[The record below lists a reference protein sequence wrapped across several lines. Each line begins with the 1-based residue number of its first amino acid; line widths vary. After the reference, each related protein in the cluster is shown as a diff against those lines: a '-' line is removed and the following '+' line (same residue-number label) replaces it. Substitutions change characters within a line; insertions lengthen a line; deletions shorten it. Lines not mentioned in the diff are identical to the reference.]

1 MDSAQRISKLIDMS
15 KTFRW
20 YDLNQRL
27 LLPADLREWLPDD
40 HLALYVSDVVEQMDL
55 SEILN
60 SYEEDLR
67 GRPPYH
73 PALMVKLLIY
83 GYCTGR
89 MSSRKLE
96 QATYDDVA
104 FRVLSCNQHP
114 DHDSIAAFRKRHL
127 AALSGLFLQVLQLCQ
142 RAGLVR
148 LGHVA
153 VDSTKIKA
161 NAAKRQSLTYERMNK
176 AERELSAEVT
186 RLLNEAQRVDE
197 QEDRLYGAGKRG
209 DELPPELRQRETRLA
224 KIRELK
230 AQLEREAKEAA
241 AQESERKQEQKARQA
256 KGETVTQSYRKPMW
270 VKSDD
275 GEIKPKPGIQRN
287 LTDRDSRVM
296 MNTTTRSFEQAYNA
310 QIAVDAEAQIIVAAT
325 VVQTP
330 NDAEQLLPAL
340 VSVKQNLGQLPAQAT
355 ADAGYFSPTGL
366 ADEQLQ
372 AVDLYVPPNNP
383 PGMKS
388 RPTVNAIIR
397 DQMRAKL
404 QRPGGYEIYKRR
416 NTIVEPVFAEIKHL
430 RQFRQFRLRGLAP
443 VLAEWS
449 MVCMTHNLLKLFR
462 ANRRLA
468 TI

>member
-1 MDSAQRISKLIDMS
+1 MDSDQRISKLIDMS

-40 HLALYVSDVVEQMDL
+40 HLALYISDVVEQLEL

-60 SYEEDLR
+60 SYEDDLR

-73 PALMVKLLIY
+73 PALMVKLLVY

-114 DHDSIAAFRKRHL
+114 DHDSIAEFRKRHL
-127 AALSGLFLQVLQLCQ
+127 RALTGLFLQVLQLCQ
-142 RAGLVR
+142 RAGLVK

-161 NAAKRQSLTYERMNK
+161 NAAKRQSLSYERMNK

-186 RLLNEAQRVDE
+186 RLLNEAQRIDE
-197 QEDRLYGAGKRG
+197 HEDRLYGKGKRG

-224 KIRELK
+224 RIRELK

-241 AQESERKQEQKARQA
+241 EQESQRKQEQKAHEA
-256 KGETVTQSYRKPMW
+256 KGEAVTKSYRKPIW
-270 VKSDD
+270 VKSDN
-275 GEIKPKPGIQRN
+275 GAIKPKPGLQRN

-296 MNTTTRSFEQAYNA
+296 MNTTTRSFEQAYNV

-330 NDAEQLLPAL
+330 NDAEQLLPTL
-340 VSVKQNLGQLPAQAT
+340 VSVKQNLGQLPVQVT

-372 AVDLYVPPNNP
+372 GVDLYVPPNNP

-430 RQFRQFRLRGLAP
+430 RQFRQFRLRGLAA
-443 VLAEWS
+443 VMAEWS
-449 MVCMTHNLLKLFR
+449 LVCMTHNLLKLFR
-462 ANRRLA
+462 ANRQLA
-468 TI
+468 PI